1 MKNFAMFAAAAMML
15 TTSCSNDE
23 TFEQLGNEAQVKLSL
38 GLENAMNTRAIS
50 DGEGIDQ
57 LTYAIFDKT
66 GNRVAGNK
74 LAERFPWDINV
85 TLLKGE
91 TYTAVFW
98 AQDQDCEA
106 YTISE
111 DYTTVS
117 VNYKGL
123 NNDEIR
129 DAFFRSETFTVT
141 GDANLDIVLKR
152 PFAQMNVGV
161 STEEWDNAVRLGYTV
176 VNSSAEIKQAATKM
190 NLVDGTVSEFDD
202 ITFATSAIPTE
213 DLLVD
218 VDCDGTSET
227 YKYLSMSYF
236 LAADEM
242 DGASKTTLEDLK
254 FTLASEDGKTAV
266 LEEGLENVPVQRNH
280 RTNIISFGEGLLT
293 GKYSVKVV
301 LDPLYD
307 GEHTLTNENVW
318 EDNLG
323 IYTEEALAGLDIK
336 IPAGWHIRNGYIL
349 EPMPENWN
357 NGNIIAVDGTPAIY
371 NKSYTVDG
379 QGNTVTFEPYEYK
392 FAAKNAFA
400 AYGEGVEVTVKNLS
414 FAGEHLGVFAG
425 VHHSDQKNVRD
436 NFVTHFENVN
446 IVNNGNYYYNNTNT
460 IDIPLTSF
468 AASGTT
474 NLNNCVMTGSYWVG
488 EEKDGNNNA
497 SIAMEKYNGVY
508 DVFVAN
514 TFQANRYTT
523 INNSTI
529 GRIFVHNHGDLIVDG
544 SSKVDEIAAMP
555 LVYGTITIKS
565 GVKVKS
571 MNITQYSSAY
581 PITIT
586 IESGAE
592 VGQLNLKYS
601 GETLKTNKITIKEGA
616 IVGKITAN
624 DTEITL

>member
-1 MKNFAMFAAAAMML
+1 MKTMKNFAMFAAAAMML

-123 NNDEIR
+123 NNDETR

-318 EDNLG
+318 EENLG
-323 IYTEEALAGLDIK
+323 IYTEEALAGQEIK

-349 EPMPENWN
+349 EPMPENWDN
-357 NGNIIAVDGTPAIY
+357 NKIIAPDDTHVIY
-371 NKSYTVDG
+371 ENSYIING
-379 QGNTVTFEPYEYK
+379 QGNTVTFEPYEYTYV
-392 FAAKNAFA
+392 AKNAFA
-400 AYGEGVEVTVKNLS
+400 AYGEGVEVTVKNIA

-425 VHHSDQKNVRD
+425 VHHDSKRD
-436 NFVTHFENVN
+436 NFVTHFENVS
-446 IVNNGNYYYNNTNT
+446 IVNNGNYYYNINGA
-460 IDIPLTSF
+460 IPLTSF

-474 NLNNCVMTGSYWVG
+474 TLDNCTITGSYWVG
-488 EEKDGNNNA
+488 KEKDGNSLAEAKFN
-497 SIAMEKYNGVY
+497 EFNGIY

-514 TFQANRYTT
+514 SNKKYTT
-523 INNSTI
+523 INNSII
-529 GRIFVHNHGDLIVDG
+529 GRIYVQNHGNLIVEG
-544 SSKVDEIAAMP
+544 SSVVDEIAAMP
-555 LVYGTITIKS
+555 LVSGTITIKS
-565 GVKVKS
+565 GVKVES
-571 MNITQYSSAY
+571 MNITQYSSGN
-581 PITIT
+581 PIKIT

-601 GETLKTNKITIKEGA
+601 DGHTLKTNKISIQEGA
-616 IVGKITAN
+616 TVGKITAN
-624 DTEITL
+624 GEVIEL